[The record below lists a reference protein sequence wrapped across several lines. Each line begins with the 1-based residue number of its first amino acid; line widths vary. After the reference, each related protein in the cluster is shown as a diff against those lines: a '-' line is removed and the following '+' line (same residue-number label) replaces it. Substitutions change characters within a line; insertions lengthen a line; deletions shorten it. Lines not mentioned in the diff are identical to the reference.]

1 MLSTML
7 DFGTGVL
14 MGGLALSAGWG
25 WLWLSIGTVGYARGV
40 CGLRI
45 VLNSL
50 AVGVAPLFFGAL
62 AWWMRAESLSLNAAF
77 AAGLVVMPMIVLGLA
92 LRRTSDGRRAGL
104 HMAEGIRQ
112 LKNELLGVHHECGGC
127 AHDHGHDQPGGCP

>member
-1 MLSTML
+1 MQSAIL
-7 DFGTGVL
+7 DFGTGAL

-25 WLWLSIGTVGYARGV
+25 WLWLSIATVGYARGA

-50 AVGVAPLFFGAL
+50 AVGVAPLLFAWL
-62 AWWMRAESLSLNAAF
+62 AWWMRAESFAFNAAL
-77 AAGLVVMPMIVLGLA
+77 AAGLSVMPMIVVALA
-92 LRRTSDGRRAGL
+92 VRRTSDGRRAGL

-127 AHDHGHDQPGGCP
+127 AHDHGLNGPGGCT

>member
-1 MLSTML
+1 ML

-50 AVGVAPLFFGAL
+50 GVGVASLFFGVL
-62 AWWMRAESLSLNAAF
+62 AWWIWPYSLSFNALF
-77 AAGLVVMPMIVLGLA
+77 AAGLVVMPMLVLGLA

-127 AHDHGHDQPGGCP
+127 AQDHGHDQPGGCP

>member
-14 MGGLALSAGWG
+14 MGGLALSAAWG

-50 AVGVAPLFFGAL
+50 AVGVAPLCFGAL
-62 AWWMRAESLSLNAAF
+62 AWWMRAESLSLNASF

-92 LRRTSDGRRAGL
+92 LRPTSDGRRAGL

-127 AHDHGHDQPGGCP
+127 AHDHGLKGPGGCT

>member
-1 MLSTML
+1 MLSTMFDL
-7 DFGTGVL
+7 GTGVL

-50 AVGVAPLFFGAL
+50 AVAIAPLFFGSL

-77 AAGLVVMPMIVLGLA
+77 IAGLVVMPMIVLGLA
-92 LRRTSDGRRAGL
+92 LRRTSDGRRVGL

-112 LKNELLGVHHECGGC
+112 LKNELLGMHHECGGC